1 MLDIKRIINDRD
13 VVEKNLLKR
22 MPANELD
29 LDSVISSYENFRT
42 ILRNYEVKRA
52 QQNAENKKM
61 AKMDKQSEEFQKAV
75 SKMKEIS
82 REVKELEA
90 SMNNAEQVYLGHLAS
105 LPNIPAD
112 DIPAGGKEA
121 NQVLRQEGK
130 IPKFDFDIQDHLT
143 LGTKLGI
150 LDFDR
155 AAKIAGTQFAMH
167 AGDGAMLVWALI
179 TYFIK
184 KHVEAGYTPYLP
196 PHLLN
201 RDSAFVAGQLPKF
214 EDDVYWTTDG
224 MCLLPTAETAL
235 SNLYRGEILE
245 EKDLPKKFFAYT
257 PCYRRESGAAGT
269 RDRGLMR
276 MHQFHKVE
284 MFQYTKPQ
292 ESDRALEELMG
303 RAESLVSD
311 LGLAYRVTLLA
322 GEDLAFGMS
331 KTIDIEAW
339 MPYEKKWAEVS
350 SISNA
355 RDFQAR
361 RGNIRYRTS
370 EGEIEYVHMLNASGL
385 ATSRLTVAILETYQ
399 QKDGSIRIP
408 EVLQDF
414 MGKSEISPVS

>member
-1 MLDIKRIINDRD
+1 MYL
-13 VVEKNLLKR
+13 KN
-22 MPANELD
+22 
-29 LDSVISSYENFRT
+29 
-42 ILRNYEVKRA
+42 
-52 QQNAENKKM
+52 
-61 AKMDKQSEEFQKAV
+61 
-75 SKMKEIS
+75 
-82 REVKELEA
+82 
-90 SMNNAEQVYLGHLAS
+90 LAS

-121 NQVLRQEGK
+121 NQVLREEGN
-130 IPKFDFDIQDHLT
+130 IPEFDFDIQDHLT

-167 AGDGAMLVWALI
+167 AGDGAMLVWALV

-214 EDDVYWTTDG
+214 EDDVYWTKDG

-235 SNLYRGEILE
+235 SNLHRDEILE
-245 EKDLPKKFFAYT
+245 ENDLPKKFFAYT

-292 ESDRALEELMG
+292 DSDCALEELVG

-322 GEDLAFGMS
+322 GEDLSFGMS
-331 KTIDIEAW
+331 KTIDVEAW

-370 EGEIEYVHMLNASGL
+370 EGGIDYVHMLNASGL

-399 QKDGSIRIP
+399 QKDGSIRVP

-414 MGKSEISPVS
+414 MGKSVIIPVS